1 MRFCCNGQ
9 LWKKPI
15 NHWDHT
21 DCCRWILE
29 AQFSYKQYQTRTPFL
44 NNRSFLC
51 RFVFVFILFCFVF
64 FKLTSY
70 ILIKRNP
77 QAEAFWQYVMDYT
90 SRCSLS
96 TQIPLSKINCETS
109 LATRMG
115 TMEYHIKWF
124 LPHWFCVLFSNSCRL
139 SLHMESGNRWWSS
152 RNSKTQMNCSIFNP
166 YSRSRFCRASHF
178 SKMVALNLDVRINLE
193 WVKILSTFL

>member
-15 NHWDHT
+15 SHWDHT

-51 RFVFVFILFCFVF
+51 RFVFVFLFRFVF

-90 SRCSLS
+90 SRCSMS
-96 TQIPLSKINCETS
+96 TQIPLSKINCETWARWS
-109 LATRMG
+109 IISSDFCHIDFACFSPIAAGFLFIWKAEIDDDQAVIQKRKWIAPFSILTR
-115 TMEYHIKWF
+115 F
-124 LPHWFCVLFSNSCRL
+124 F
-139 SLHMESGNRWWSS
+139 
-152 RNSKTQMNCSIFNP
+152 
-166 YSRSRFCRASHF
+166 RASHF

-193 WVKILSTFL
+193 W

>member
-1 MRFCCNGQ
+1 MSFRFCFFVSFCFFQTDVLYLNQ
-9 LWKKPI
+9 KKPPS
-15 NHWDHT
+15 W
-21 DCCRWILE
+21 
-29 AQFSYKQYQTRTPFL
+29 
-44 NNRSFLC
+44 SFLTIC
-51 RFVFVFILFCFVF
+51 YGLYFTLFDEHPNPIIKN
-64 FKLTSY
+64 KL
-70 ILIKRNP
+70 RN
-77 QAEAFWQYVMDYT
+77 
-90 SRCSLS
+90 
-96 TQIPLSKINCETS
+96 
-109 LATRMG
+109 MG

-124 LPHWFCVLFSNSCRL
+124 LPYWFCVLFSNSCRL